1 MFSIDPLELFG
12 SLGTISIIVLLILLG
27 FSVFSWCIILYKWRM
42 FRLIKKEEQQF
53 IQAYQEG
60 DAFSEKALPPLQR
73 VAAELPHSP
82 SGSVFLDV
90 LHRMGHRIDLNVGD
104 VTMTARKAGHR
115 PDRTY
120 LEKVIQY
127 LVQQQIARQ
136 EAYLPFLATTGNITP
151 FVGLLGTVVGVINA
165 FQQIGIEGTASIAS
179 VAPGLSEAL
188 LATAAGLFA
197 AIPAVIGYNY
207 YLSQI
212 RKTIFGVEAFSIEF
226 LNVLEVSPPERKKPG
241 GRSRS
246 TTKDVKPSI
255 TAEPENANPSV
266 ENRSTTKDE
275 ELPSALEPERKKPRG
290 QSRP

>member
-1 MFSIDPLELFG
+1 MFSTDPLELFG
-12 SLGTISIIVLLILLG
+12 SLGTISIIVLFILLV
-27 FSVFSWCIILYKWRM
+27 FSVFSWGIILYKWRL
-42 FRLIKKEEQQF
+42 FRLIKTEERQF
-53 IQAYQEG
+53 LQAYQEEG
-60 DAFSEKALPPLQR
+60 ALSEKELHLLQH

-82 SGSVFLDV
+82 SGSVLLDV
-90 LHRMGHRIDLNVGD
+90 LNRVGHLADHNTGD
-104 VTMTARKAGHR
+104 VAVAARKTGPW
-115 PDRTY
+115 PDRQY

-127 LVQQQIARQ
+127 LIQQQIARQ

-151 FVGLLGTVVGVINA
+151 FIGLLGTVVGVINA

-207 YLSQI
+207 YLAQI

-226 LNVLEVSPPERKKPG
+226 LNALGAPALAGKK

-246 TTKDVKPSI
+246 
-255 TAEPENANPSV
+255 
-266 ENRSTTKDE
+266 
-275 ELPSALEPERKKPRG
+275 
-290 QSRP
+290 

>member
-1 MFSIDPLELFG
+1 MFSTDPLELLG
-12 SLGTISIIVLLILLG
+12 SLGTISIIVLLILLA
-27 FSVFSWCIILYKWRM
+27 FSVFSWGIILYKWRM
-42 FRLIKKEEQQF
+42 MRQIKREERQF
-53 IQAYQEG
+53 LQAYQEE
-60 DAFSEKALPPLQR
+60 DASSEKALHLLQH

-82 SGSVFLDV
+82 SGSVFLEV
-90 LHRMGHRIDLNVGD
+90 VNRLGHLVDLNAGE
-104 VTMTARKAGHR
+104 VTVTARRAGSR
-115 PDRTY
+115 PDRQY

-151 FVGLLGTVVGVINA
+151 FIGLLGTVVGVINA

-226 LNVLEVSPPERKKPG
+226 LNALDAPALAGKK

-246 TTKDVKPSI
+246 
-255 TAEPENANPSV
+255 
-266 ENRSTTKDE
+266 
-275 ELPSALEPERKKPRG
+275 
-290 QSRP
+290 

>member
-1 MFSIDPLELFG
+1 MFSTDPLELFG
-12 SLGTISIIVLLILLG
+12 SLGPISIIVLLILLG
-27 FSVFSWCIILYKWRM
+27 FSVFSWGIILYKWRM
-42 FRLIKKEEQQF
+42 IRLIKTEERRF
-53 IQAYQEG
+53 LQAYQEG
-60 DAFSEKALPPLQR
+60 DVFSEKTLQPLQR
-73 VAAELPHSP
+73 LAAELPHSP
-82 SGSVFLDV
+82 SGSVFLEV
-90 LHRMGHRIDLNVGD
+90 LNRMGHLVDLNAGD
-104 VTMTARKAGHR
+104 VTVTSRKAGHW
-115 PDRTY
+115 PDRQY

-165 FQQIGIEGTASIAS
+165 FRQIGIEGTASIAS

-226 LNVLEVSPPERKKPG
+226 LNVLDAPALAGKK
-241 GRSRS
+241 GRSR
-246 TTKDVKPSI
+246 P
-255 TAEPENANPSV
+255 
-266 ENRSTTKDE
+266 
-275 ELPSALEPERKKPRG
+275 
-290 QSRP
+290 

>member
-1 MFSIDPLELFG
+1 MFSTDPLELFG
-12 SLGTISIIVLLILLG
+12 SLGTISIIVLLILLA
-27 FSVFSWCIILYKWRM
+27 FSVLSWGIILYKWRM
-42 FRLIKKEEQQF
+42 FRLIKTEERQF
-53 IQAYQEG
+53 LQAYQEEG
-60 DAFSEKALPPLQR
+60 ALSEKELHLLQH

-82 SGSVFLDV
+82 SGSVLLDV
-90 LHRMGHRIDLNVGD
+90 LNRVGHLADHNTGD
-104 VTMTARKAGHR
+104 VAVAARKTGPW
-115 PDRTY
+115 PDRQY

-127 LVQQQIARQ
+127 LIQQQIARQ

-151 FVGLLGTVVGVINA
+151 FIGLLGTVVGVINA

-207 YLSQI
+207 YLAQI

-226 LNVLEVSPPERKKPG
+226 LNALDAPAPAGKR

-246 TTKDVKPSI
+246 
-255 TAEPENANPSV
+255 
-266 ENRSTTKDE
+266 
-275 ELPSALEPERKKPRG
+275 
-290 QSRP
+290 

>member
-1 MFSIDPLELFG
+1 MFSTDPLELFG
-12 SLGTISIIVLLILLG
+12 SLGTISIIVLLILLA
-27 FSVFSWCIILYKWRM
+27 FSVFSWGIILYKWRM
-42 FRLIKKEEQQF
+42 IRRIKKEERQF
-53 IQAYQEG
+53 LQAYQEE
-60 DAFSEKALPPLQR
+60 DASSEKALHLLQH

-82 SGSVFLDV
+82 SGSVFLEV
-90 LHRMGHRIDLNVGD
+90 VNRIGHLVDLNVDD
-104 VTMTARKAGHR
+104 VTVAARKTGHW
-115 PDRTY
+115 PDRQY

-127 LVQQQIARQ
+127 LIQQQITRQ

-151 FVGLLGTVVGVINA
+151 FIGLLGTVVGVINA

-226 LNVLEVSPPERKKPG
+226 LNVLDAPAPVGKR

-246 TTKDVKPSI
+246 
-255 TAEPENANPSV
+255 
-266 ENRSTTKDE
+266 
-275 ELPSALEPERKKPRG
+275 
-290 QSRP
+290 

>member
-1 MFSIDPLELFG
+1 MFSTDPLELFG
-12 SLGTISIIVLLILLG
+12 SLGTISIIVLLILLA
-27 FSVFSWCIILYKWRM
+27 FSVFSWGIILYKWRM
-42 FRLIKKEEQQF
+42 FRLIKTEERQF
-53 IQAYQEG
+53 LQAYQEEG
-60 DAFSEKALPPLQR
+60 ALSEKELHLLQH

-82 SGSVFLDV
+82 SGSVLLDV
-90 LHRMGHRIDLNVGD
+90 LNRVGHLADHNTGD
-104 VTMTARKAGHR
+104 VAVAARKTGPW
-115 PDRTY
+115 PDRQY

-127 LVQQQIARQ
+127 LIQQQIARQ

-151 FVGLLGTVVGVINA
+151 FIGLLGTVVGVINA

-207 YLSQI
+207 YLAQI

-226 LNVLEVSPPERKKPG
+226 LNALDALAPAGKR

-246 TTKDVKPSI
+246 
-255 TAEPENANPSV
+255 
-266 ENRSTTKDE
+266 
-275 ELPSALEPERKKPRG
+275 
-290 QSRP
+290 